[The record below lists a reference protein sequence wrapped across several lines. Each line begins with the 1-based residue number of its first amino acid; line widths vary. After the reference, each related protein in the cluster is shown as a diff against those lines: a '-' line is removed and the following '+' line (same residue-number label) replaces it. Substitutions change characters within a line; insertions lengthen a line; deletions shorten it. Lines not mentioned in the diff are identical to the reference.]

1 MTVAKKTIV
10 EDIMKRD
17 VITIP
22 PSAPV
27 SDLIQRLETSRIT
40 GVPVVDEQER
50 LVGVVTSR
58 DVVRL
63 AREIGTVPEATRWG
77 MGLSGTHP
85 EAAFVDSPLEGEFFA
100 YYVTP
105 AGGFV
110 DMREHIRDLPGDAFE
125 GYKVEDIMTPVPVE
139 IGPEATLAEAAR
151 LLRDNDVRRALV
163 VSRGQLVGIMT
174 ATDILN
180 AVAQG

>member
-1 MTVAKKTIV
+1 VTKKTIV
-10 EDIMKRD
+10 EDIMERD

-27 SDLIQRLETSRIT
+27 SDLIKRLETSGIT

-63 AREIGTVPEATRWG
+63 AREMGTVPEATRWG
-77 MGLSGTHP
+77 LGLRGPHP

-105 AGGFV
+105 TGGFV
-110 DMREHIRDLPGDAFE
+110 DMRDHIRDLPGDAFE

-163 VSRGQLVGIMT
+163 VSRGQLVGIVT

>member
-1 MTVAKKTIV
+1 MTVTQDV
-10 EDIMKRD
+10 PVRDIMEKD

-22 PSAPV
+22 PSSPV
-27 SDLIQRLETSRIT
+27 SDLIQRLEASGIT
-40 GVPVVDEQER
+40 GVPVVDEQET

-63 AREIGTVPEATRWG
+63 AREMGKVPEAARWG
-77 MGLSGTHP
+77 LGMRGPHP
-85 EAAFVDSPLEGEFFA
+85 EGAFVDSPLEGEFFA

-110 DMREHIRDLPGDAFE
+110 DMRDHIRELPGNAFE
-125 GYKVEDIMTPVPVE
+125 GYRVEDIMTAAPVTL
-139 IGPEATLAEAAR
+139 GPEATLAEAAR
-151 LLRDNDVRRALV
+151 LLRDKNVRRALV
-163 VSRGQLVGIMT
+163 VSSGKLVGIVT

-180 AVAQG
+180 AVAKG